1 MAIVTYILMIGGTV
15 IGLGLIL
22 IFLKKLR
29 KIEKKMNWKTK
40 NKQLITKVHKNLEV
54 KLWI

>member
-1 MAIVTYILMIGGTV
+1 MIGGTV

>member
-1 MAIVTYILMIGGTV
+1 MDLSDFLAIVTYILMIVEAV

-29 KIEKKMNWKTK
+29 KIEKKDE
-40 NKQLITKVHKNLEV
+40 LEDE
-54 KLWI
+54 K

>member
-1 MAIVTYILMIGGTV
+1 MKKYGFMAIVTYILMIVEAV

-29 KIEKKMNWKTK
+29 KIVKKDELEDEK
-40 NKQLITKVHKNLEV
+40 
-54 KLWI
+54 

>member
-1 MAIVTYILMIGGTV
+1 MDLSDFFAIVTYILMIVEAV

-29 KIEKKMNWKTK
+29 KIEKKDE
-40 NKQLITKVHKNLEV
+40 LEDE
-54 KLWI
+54 K

>member
-1 MAIVTYILMIGGTV
+1 MDLSDFLAIVTYILMIVKAV

-29 KIEKKMNWKTK
+29 KIEKKR
-40 NKQLITKVHKNLEV
+40 
-54 KLWI
+54 

>member
-1 MAIVTYILMIGGTV
+1 MDLSDFLAIVTYILMIVEAV

-29 KIEKKMNWKTK
+29 KIEKKR
-40 NKQLITKVHKNLEV
+40 
-54 KLWI
+54 

>member
-1 MAIVTYILMIGGTV
+1 MIGGAV

-29 KIEKKMNWKTK
+29 KIEKKDE
-40 NKQLITKVHKNLEV
+40 LEDE
-54 KLWI
+54 K